1 MSSTTPNSVQLLE
14 RVQDKKFRFDARL
27 PFNITYRVYRVAEKE
42 KVFLEVKI
50 EQQTKQILFFKN
62 IKFIPSAAY
71 EIIEYDKEFSSQKDK
86 LSLNPTENFK
96 LVYQLKYKFS
106 KLNVGPN
113 KAHTTQSFV
122 SGVEI
127 YNIGQLLFEW
137 FNIINE
143 AGSMYSKMITMT
155 PFEHELTMKFA
166 DLPKTLHKEVISSQE
181 TIVTN
186 NTDKELDLL
195 LNLNEKDM
203 IGVKIIGLSR
213 YEMRVGAKKT
223 EKIVLF
229 ILPVLLGIQKFAGLR
244 IFNRLTQ
251 KEVLFGSL
259 GDIVII
265 ENESDENPILE
276 ANEVQNKGDMIDL
289 L

>member
-1 MSSTTPNSVQLLE
+1 
-14 RVQDKKFRFDARL
+14 
-27 PFNITYRVYRVAEKE
+27 
-42 KVFLEVKI
+42 
-50 EQQTKQILFFKN
+50 
-62 IKFIPSAAY
+62 
-71 EIIEYDKEFSSQKDK
+71 
-86 LSLNPTENFK
+86 
-96 LVYQLKYKFS
+96 
-106 KLNVGPN
+106 
-113 KAHTTQSFV
+113 
-122 SGVEI
+122 
-127 YNIGQLLFEW
+127 
-137 FNIINE
+137 
-143 AGSMYSKMITMT
+143 MT